1 MSLKNN
7 FYLLLSG
14 LIVFVGQIIGN
25 VGFLDN
31 GIMWA
36 LFIFSTWLIIIGILS
51 TIIWY
56 LIGKKYY
63 DKIYLVISIISF
75 FLVLT

>member
-1 MSLKNN
+1 MSLKKN
-7 FYLLLSG
+7 FYLFLSG

-25 VGFLDN
+25 VGFLEN

-36 LFIFSTWLIIIGILS
+36 LFILSTWLIIIGILS
-51 TIIWY
+51 TIIWN
-56 LIGKKYY
+56 LIGEKYY
-63 DKIYLVISIISF
+63 DKIYLVISVISF

>member
-7 FYLLLSG
+7 FYLFLSG

-36 LFIFSTWLIIIGILS
+36 LFIFSIWLIIIGILS

-63 DKIYLVISIISF
+63 DKIYFVISIISF